1 MIQRIQSL
9 WLLLASLSV
18 CLLFFFPVANFV
30 PDLESANAHAVI
42 FDFYAH
48 NIKYAAESMESN
60 LYAPLA
66 KYTVIAVVLVCIL
79 TPFISIFMHK
89 NRPRQVQLSRLT
101 VLLNAVLLVAFF
113 LLSDSFAEKS
123 HTLVSYGVG
132 VYVPIIPIAC
142 LLLAV
147 RFIRKDD
154 KLVRSADRIR

>member
-1 MIQRIQSL
+1 
-9 WLLLASLSV
+9 
-18 CLLFFFPVANFV
+18 
-30 PDLESANAHAVI
+30 
-42 FDFYAH
+42 
-48 NIKYAAESMESN
+48 MESN

-79 TPFISIFMHK
+79 TPFISIFMYK

-123 HTLVSYGVG
+123 HTLVSYSVG

-142 LLLAV
+142 LLLAI
-147 RFIRKDD
+147 RSIRKDD